1 MEIAGMLTVAA
12 AINKAGVL
20 FISTIFTCG
29 DVRFVTSGQEND
41 TINRISKQ
49 YFHQR
54 QIRQVSIQHCRGSFR
69 GLLNWMTGEF
79 EWCTAIGDDSVSD
92 PLGKGDVVR
101 ITWSEIGT
109 GLGNTDNRLLLVGE
123 FFHCRSALA
132 QCQRSTYR
140 SDRCSSIARHNIR
153 PYLTYQLVSHTPETY
168 HPQGC

>member
-1 MEIAGMLTVAA
+1 MLTVAA

-20 FISTIFTCG
+20 DISTIFTGG

-69 GLLNWMTGEF
+69 GFLDWMTGEF
-79 EWCTAIGDDSVSD
+79 ERCTAIGDDTVSD

-109 GLGNTDNRLLLVGE
+109 GLGNTNNRLLLVGE
-123 FFHCRSALA
+123 LFHCSSASA
-132 QCQRSTYR
+132 RYQR
-140 SDRCSSIARHNIR
+140 
-153 PYLTYQLVSHTPETY
+153 
-168 HPQGC
+168 